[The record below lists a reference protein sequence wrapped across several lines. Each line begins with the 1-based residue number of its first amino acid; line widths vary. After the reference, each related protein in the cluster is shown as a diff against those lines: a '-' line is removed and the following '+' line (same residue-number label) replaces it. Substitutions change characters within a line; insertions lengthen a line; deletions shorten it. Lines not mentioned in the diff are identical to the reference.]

1 MRPPRATAIV
11 EGAVQH
17 REGAYDTANGREVG
31 MRRVLWV
38 LGFLALGVVLGFAVR
53 AMWPN
58 RTA

>member
-1 MRPPRATAIV
+1 MV

-58 RTA
+58 RAA